1 MFALVYIFGF
11 GIQYLCVFMD
21 MHYSVFVFDLVY
33 LFLEQYLCV
42 HMDLLY
48 TVQYSCVWF
57 GIFVL
62 VSLCPYG
69 YTVQYSCVWFC
80 IFVSAV
86 PVLRANM
93 EKRLI
98 IAGKEPVLQKV
109 KKYIR

>member
-62 VSLCPYG
+62 VSLCLYG
-69 YTVQYSCVWFC
+69 YTVPYSCVCLVWYIC
-80 IFVSAV
+80 ERCACAEGEYGEEADNRGEGAS
-86 PVLRANM
+86 PT
-93 EKRLI
+93 E
-98 IAGKEPVLQKV
+98 GQKV
-109 KKYIR
+109 H

>member
-33 LFLEQYLCV
+33 LFLEQHLCV

-57 GIFVL
+57 G
-62 VSLCPYG
+62 
-69 YTVQYSCVWFC
+69 